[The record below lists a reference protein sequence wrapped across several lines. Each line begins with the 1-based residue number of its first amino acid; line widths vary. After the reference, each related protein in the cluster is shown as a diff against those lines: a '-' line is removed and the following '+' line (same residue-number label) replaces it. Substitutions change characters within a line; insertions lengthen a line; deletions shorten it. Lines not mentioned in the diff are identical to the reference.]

1 LQRLMTKQDADLI
14 KKNEELEIITKLIDG
29 R

>member
-1 LQRLMTKQDADLI
+1 LKRLITKQDADLI
-14 KKNEELEIITKLIDG
+14 QKNEELQIITNLIDG